1 MSAKVKLVVNGVKHE
16 KFVKIPK
23 GEPENFMKD
32 DEFISKFKGLTE
44 PYLSNKRVDQLTEM
58 MLKIDQ
64 ANNVNSIF
72 EFSQIDV

>member
-1 MSAKVKLVVNGVKHE
+1 MSAKVKLVVNGIKHE

-44 PYLSNKRVDQLTEM
+44 PYLSNKRVDQLTDM